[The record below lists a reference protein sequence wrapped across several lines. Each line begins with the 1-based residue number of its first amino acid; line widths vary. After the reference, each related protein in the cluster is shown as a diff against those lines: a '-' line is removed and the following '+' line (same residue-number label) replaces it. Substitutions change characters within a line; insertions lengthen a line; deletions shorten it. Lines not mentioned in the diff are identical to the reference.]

1 VISIVP
7 KSTKLSVLG
16 RKRGWVKVTNP
27 ATSESG
33 WVYAGNIVGSA
44 KPKPGAKRG
53 THSKASV
60 KASEDSGSSWLGSL
74 LGSQ

>member
-1 VISIVP
+1 MISIVP
-7 KSTKLSVLG
+7 KGTKLSVLG

-44 KPKPGAKRG
+44 KPKRG
-53 THSKASV
+53 
-60 KASEDSGSSWLGSL
+60 
-74 LGSQ
+74 